1 MPALDISVLGQ
12 AQVLVDGKTAVWQ
25 AAGAIELFYFL
36 LAHPEGRTKE
46 DILAKLWNKEVDGAS
61 GNRFRVTMHR
71 LRAALGGGERGAGQK
86 GAGEKGAGE
95 SVLEVG
101 GRFKLSQE
109 VLASS
114 DLYAMHRAFDRAEHA
129 TDDSERRELL
139 EGGIALYHGD
149 FLPDLKV
156 DWAVEAREEHRAAY
170 VRAALELSL
179 LYCDQTRCEAAVAS
193 LARALK
199 ADPFI
204 GENYHQDLMTCM
216 TVIEQKYGAVE
227 HYRDFLRLL
236 RDDLDDTP
244 MLETVRLYDRIK
256 GGQPLCSHHIGGTG
270 RCSHIGQD
278 GGCGAEL
285 LTLEQPDLQ
294 TLQDDLESSQ
304 TLLGLSHDLIG
315 SRTRVEVQ
323 DSLKNALLPVLHAD
337 TVLLLDLEPTG
348 ALSSAPARPALPS
361 WLEQG
366 LNGPASA
373 LLLEVQA
380 TRGRLYLADTRLRP
394 ELGLDLPRV
403 ALGVEPV
410 RAMDGVVRAVLLL
423 TRPLEQGAWTAHE
436 RGLLEG
442 AARTVA
448 LALERMSVEHS
459 GLELQP
465 LT

>member
-1 MPALDISVLGQ
+1 MPALEILVLGQ
-12 AQVLVDGKTAVWQ
+12 AQVLVEGKSAVWQ
-25 AAGAIELFYFL
+25 AAGAGELFYFL
-36 LAHPEGRTKE
+36 LAHPEGRIKE

-61 GNRFRVTMHR
+61 GNRFRVTLHR
-71 LRAALGGGERGAGQK
+71 LRAALGGGE
-86 GAGEKGAGE
+86 
-95 SVLEVG
+95 SVLEEG

-114 DLYAMHRAFDRAEHA
+114 DLYALHRAFDRAEHA

-139 EGGIALYHGD
+139 ERGIALYHGD
-149 FLPDLKV
+149 FLPDERA
-156 DWAVEAREEHRAAY
+156 DWATQAREEHRAAY

-179 LYCDQTRCEAAVAS
+179 LYCDQTRCDAAVAS

-270 RCSHIGQD
+270 RCSHLGQFEQD
-278 GGCGAEL
+278 GGCSAEL

-304 TLLGLSHDLIG
+304 TLLGLSHDLLG
-315 SRTRVEVQ
+315 ARTRAEVQ
-323 DSLKNALLPVLHAD
+323 NSLKKALLPVLHAD
-337 TVLLLDLEPTG
+337 TVLLLDLQRSLEPSGTP
-348 ALSSAPARPALPS
+348 SSGGSIPALPS

-366 LNGPASA
+366 LSGPASA

-380 TRGRLYLADTRLRP
+380 TRGRLYLADTHLRP
-394 ELGLDLPRV
+394 ELGADLPRV

-410 RAMDGVVRAVLLL
+410 RANDGEVRAALLL

-436 RGLLEG
+436 RELLEG

-448 LALERMSVEHS
+448 LALERVALEQVVLEHS

-465 LT
+465 ST